1 MLSWACTIHKV
12 QGLTLNESVV
22 SFDLEKQKS
31 FNQGQMYVAI
41 SRITNINSLF
51 LIGDYSSNA
60 IKANKDA
67 ATEDGRLRK

>member
-1 MLSWACTIHKV
+1 MLSWECNIHKV
-12 QGLTLNESVV
+12 QGLTLNETIV
-22 SFDLEKQKS
+22 SFHLEKQKS

-51 LIGDYSSNA
+51 FIGDYSSNA

-67 ATEDGRLRK
+67 ATEYDRLIK